1 MGQEAETSL
10 SEISAQDETIRD
22 LLVIGSGPAGMA
34 CAIEAQRRGF
44 TALVVDK
51 GCLCNS
57 LFHYPAHMTFFTTPE
72 LLEIGDIPFSTANQK
87 PCRAEA
93 LEYYRK
99 VAEHY
104 ALNLC
109 LYESVERVTGADGD
123 FAVHTSDR
131 FARPLTHRA
140 RKLVLATGYYD
151 LPNLLGIPGEELSK
165 VQHYYDDP
173 HPFFG
178 LDVVVIG
185 GKNSAAIAAL
195 ELWRHGARVT
205 LVHRNAEMHKHVKYW
220 ILPDINN
227 RIKDGAI
234 TAYFTSNVTRI
245 TEDDVTIATP
255 LGNRT
260 TPNQFVFALTGYHP
274 DFSFLEKLGI
284 RFDEANDRS
293 PVCNPATLESNVPGI
308 YLAGVILGGRRTN
321 EIFIENGRLHGK
333 LIAEDLQLKLPHP
346 R

>member
-1 MGQEAETSL
+1 
-10 SEISAQDETIRD
+10 
-22 LLVIGSGPAGMA
+22 V
-34 CAIEAQRRGF
+34 
-44 TALVVDK
+44 
-51 GCLCNS
+51 
-57 LFHYPAHMTFFTTPE
+57 
-72 LLEIGDIPFSTANQK
+72 
-87 PCRAEA
+87 EA

-104 ALNLC
+104 SLNVRP
-109 LYESVERVTGADGD
+109 YQTVERVTGGDGD

-131 FARPLTHRA
+131 FGRPIQHRA

-165 VQHYYDDP
+165 VQHYYNDP
-173 HPFFG
+173 HPYFG

-205 LVHRNAEMHKHVKYW
+205 LVHRDAEMHKHVKYW

-227 RIKDGAI
+227 RIQSGAI
-234 TAYFTSNVTRI
+234 TAYFSSNVTRI
-245 TEDDVTIATP
+245 TEDDVSIATP
-255 LGNRT
+255 HGSLTIAND
-260 TPNQFVFALTGYHP
+260 FVFAMTGYHP
-274 DFSFLEKLGI
+274 DFSFLEQLGI
-284 RFDEANDRS
+284 QFDEANDRS
-293 PVCNPATLESNVPGI
+293 PRCNPATLESNVPGI

-321 EIFIENGRLHGK
+321 EIFIENGRFHGK
-333 LIAEDLQLKLPHP
+333 LIAQDLQCKLTHP